1 MTDWIGQVTFVN
13 VGNGDAILI
22 EVPDK
27 DCRDGRFVMLIDGGS
42 NENSE
47 YADASTGRIRVAD
60 YMEQKGIEHID
71 VMVCTHIHEDHTC
84 GLLPVAGKWPP
95 RVLWQPMP
103 KNIIAIMKQL
113 QIKGQ
118 TDSENKFIAA
128 LNDFQKLCILVE
140 SNGGRVVQ
148 MTPDK
153 TQYRNLCLAA
163 GVYVKVLGPS
173 EKALDREI
181 SLFKALYQEGNREAL
196 PQMDRYMN
204 SVSLLLHITCAG
216 KTFLLTGDTEKD
228 GYGEC
233 RKDIAADVFK
243 LGHHGQKNSI
253 DPDILEAIDPCYAVL
268 CVSSDRRYDSG
279 APEILHM
286 LAQAGV
292 PAYYSDCLEMM
303 PYTDGVEPHRAVLFQ
318 ITKEG
323 ALQVSYER

>member
-42 NENSE
+42 NENFE

-84 GLLPVAGKWPP
+84 GLLPAAGKWPP
-95 RVLWQPMP
+95 RVLWQPIP

-113 QIKGQ
+113 SIEGR

-153 TQYRNLCLAA
+153 TLYRNLCLAA
-163 GVYVKVLGPS
+163 GGYVKVLGPS